1 MNSREISHIIV
12 AIIVLAIIISFSSLL
27 DLRFAAIGASLIFS
41 FIIIGVNIAAKKWA
55 ANSLD
60 ADVQHEI
67 WTWSR
72 YGPKPSKHLARPIP
86 SGIILPL
93 VLSAF
98 SLGSLKCMSLLTYQT
113 SALRRR
119 AARRFGLYSFTEM
132 TQWHNALIGSAGIV
146 ANLLLAFVAYFIP
159 GLEALPKLSAFY
171 AFWNLIP
178 ISSLDGTHILFG
190 SRIVYTA
197 LAILTI
203 IITLATFI
211 IV

>member
-98 SLGSLKCMSLLTYQT
+98 SLGSLKCRENERQDY
-113 SALRRR
+113 SARNRS
-119 AARRFGLYSFTEM
+119 G
-132 TQWHNALIGSAGIV
+132 
-146 ANLLLAFVAYFIP
+146 
-159 GLEALPKLSAFY
+159 K
-171 AFWNLIP
+171 
-178 ISSLDGTHILFG
+178 
-190 SRIVYTA
+190 
-197 LAILTI
+197 
-203 IITLATFI
+203 
-211 IV
+211 